1 MGGCCAAAIGMG
13 CNYNNSDLYA
23 ASIGEITITNSDVTA
38 TGGRW
43 AAAIGFPY
51 SEQHLG
57 AATYRA
63 GKITITTA
71 DEATF
76 VSKLK
81 SGEAM
86 PLGAPPQRIGK
97 GAYAATTPTFL
108 NTDGTGPWEA
118 WSSTARPMRT
128 DMNKITLDYNI
139 RRTNRRTNN
148 PLPLAMLREAFSFS
162 G

>member
-13 CNYNNSDLYA
+13 CNYNNSSLPA

-43 AAAIGFPY
+43 AAAIGFPF

-108 NTDGTGPWEA
+108 NTDGTGPWEGVVING
-118 WSSTARPMRT
+118 TAYA
-128 DMNKITLDYNI
+128 DGY
-139 RRTNRRTNN
+139 
-148 PLPLAMLREAFSFS
+148 E
-162 G
+162 